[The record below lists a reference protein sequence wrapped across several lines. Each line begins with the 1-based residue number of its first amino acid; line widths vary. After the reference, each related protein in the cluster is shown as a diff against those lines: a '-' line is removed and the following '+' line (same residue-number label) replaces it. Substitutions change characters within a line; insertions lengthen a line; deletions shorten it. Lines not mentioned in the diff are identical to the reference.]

1 VSLDSQGQTVLKGLV
16 KIIAT
21 ITGNALTES
30 VLAIVN
36 IRENF
41 VRN

>member
-1 VSLDSQGQTVLKGLV
+1 VSQDLLGQTVLKGLV

-21 ITGNALTES
+21 IMGNALTES

-36 IRENF
+36 IRDNF
-41 VRN
+41 ARN